1 MKKNAFIG
9 YNIKGTLLGVLGYKE
24 LWMVESHRRCITY
37 KYNLTALQFDSTT
50 LHGP

>member
-24 LWMVESHRRCITY
+24 LRIVESHRRYITY

-50 LHGP
+50 LRGP